1 MKAMAAL
8 IAPLVFAGAAF
19 AHDDGDGS
27 GRGAKQLG
35 SVKFQNSCSA
45 KVQAK
50 VRQGVAML
58 HSFWWPA
65 GQNTFQEIAAEDPNC
80 AIAAW
85 GFASILMYNPFAG
98 GTTPAADVERAQGA
112 IAKGR
117 QMKASQRDKDF
128 LEAVGAYWDN
138 YASRPERERAL
149 ARSKA
154 YEALAAKYPKD
165 DEAQIFNALYLIAI
179 QLPSDQTYEH
189 SLKAAAILEKQFARH
204 PNHPGVAH
212 YLIHS
217 YDAPPTAQ
225 KGVVSARRYASI
237 APSAPHALHMPSHIF
252 TRVGAWSDSAA
263 TNRRSADVALKNK
276 EGDDALHALDY
287 VVYAFLQQAR
297 DADARKTAEEG
308 AAITPSTSRFVGPY
322 PLAAMPARLAVER
335 GAWREAAQLK
345 VAQSKWPF
353 TEALTHQARAIGAAR
368 IGDVAAAKADLE
380 QIVQKRDA
388 LRTAKNA
395 FWATEVEVMR
405 LSAAAWI
412 AFAENNGEEALRL
425 MREAAD
431 MEDKNEKHP
440 VTPARILPARE
451 MLAEL
456 LMEVK
461 RPADALKE
469 YEASH
474 KREPER
480 FRGLYGAALAAEMA
494 GDAKAARRY
503 YQRLVQVAGKGEAR
517 AELTLAKAYLSQ

>member
-1 MKAMAAL
+1 MKVKAAL
-8 IAPLVFAGAAF
+8 LAFVFAGAAI

-27 GRGAKQLG
+27 GLGARQLG

-45 KVQAK
+45 KVQASIT
-50 VRQGVAML
+50 RGVAML

-65 GQNTFQEIAAEDPNC
+65 GQNTFQEIAADDPNC

-98 GTTPAADVERAQGA
+98 GSTPAADVARAQGA

-117 QMKASQRDKDF
+117 QMKASQRDKDY
-128 LEAVGAYWDN
+128 LEAVAAYWDN
-138 YASRPERERAL
+138 YAARPERERAL

-154 YEALAAKYPKD
+154 YESLAARYPKD

-179 QLPSDQTYEH
+179 QLPSDQTYQH
-189 SLKAAAILEKQFARH
+189 SLKAAAILEKQFGKH

-225 KGVVSARRYASI
+225 KGIASAKRYASI
-237 APSAPHALHMPSHIF
+237 APAAPHALHMPSHIF
-252 TRVGAWSDSAA
+252 TRVGAWADSAA

-287 VVYAFLQQAR
+287 VVYANLQLAR
-297 DADARKTAEEG
+297 DGAARKTAEEG
-308 AAITPSTSRFVGPY
+308 AAINPSTSRFVGPY
-322 PLAAMPARLAVER
+322 PLAAMPARLAIER

-345 VAQSKWPF
+345 PTQSKWPF

-368 IGDVAAAKADLE
+368 AGDVAASNKDLE
-380 QIVQKRDA
+380 EIVKRRDA
-388 LRTAKNA
+388 LREAKNA

-412 AFAENNGEEALRL
+412 SFAEGNNDDALRL

-431 MEDKNEKHP
+431 MEDRNEKHP
-440 VTPARILPARE
+440 VTPGRILPARE
-451 MLAEL
+451 MLGDL
-456 LMEVK
+456 LMEAK

-480 FRGLYGAALAAEMA
+480 FRGLYGAALAAEMS
-494 GDAKAARRY
+494 GDAKSARRY
-503 YQRLVQVAGKGEAR
+503 YARLVQVAGKGEDR
-517 AELTLAKAYLSQ
+517 AELTLARSYLAQ